1 MINLSTMS
9 SPVLIITTDIPF
21 GEHIRQILEEKRR
34 FVVRVT
40 GEQGA
45 AAMYGREFKP
55 AAAFLDTS
63 MPETILLKIGSQLRL
78 ANPEIIFVVISE
90 AGWHSALEELFPK
103 DYLSKPFYAPDL
115 LEMMENFFPPSSTQD
130 QASFTNKVDSSSD
143 LPWLSD
149 VNRAAQHL
157 TRLTLESSAQAA
169 LITRTDQL
177 WAYAGQLPQEAA
189 RELAETLS
197 RYWDHEEENDLVRFV
212 RLTSTDAE
220 HMLYATRLAEGM
232 VLALVFDAE
241 TPFSTIRTQA
251 SQLVHSLSTSPSDD
265 SLDEDGTGGDL
276 GSSPGPEDRSK
287 IPTRNPLDL
296 PVGSGYDFDPS
307 AQTPRINYDPAVPLQ
322 PAGAPQL
329 SRQPSPAAR
338 FRLLVDTDQ
347 NELTDAEED
356 MLQSQE
362 VTRKIKVRK
371 PDPAPETIE
380 EAPPISVP
388 EVARKIVL
396 EPVNPA
402 VYNLDYACL
411 LLPRFP
417 QHHMTGELLDRLGE
431 WVPHICIAFAWRL
444 EYISVRPEYLQWI
457 VNVPPATS
465 PAYLMRILRQHTSER
480 LFSEF
485 PRYKKE
491 NPSGDFWAP
500 GYLIMG
506 GSQPP
511 PAQLIKDFI
520 TQTRQRQGILPQN
533 R

>member
-1 MINLSTMS
+1 MPTPLLVVSTD
-9 SPVLIITTDIPF
+9 VPF
-21 GEHIRQILEEKRR
+21 GKLLRQSLEETGR

-40 GEQGA
+40 SDQESLGA
-45 AAMYGREFKP
+45 YAREFNP
-55 AAAFLDTS
+55 ALAFLDTS
-63 MPETILLKIGSQLRL
+63 LVEADLLKIGAVLRE
-78 ANPEIIFVVISE
+78 ANPGIIFVVISE
-90 AGWHSALEELFPK
+90 AGWHSALEELFPR
-103 DYLSKPFYAPDL
+103 DYLSKPFYPPDL
-115 LEMMENFFPPSSTQD
+115 LDMMEKFFHFSTTLEIPSLTFQ
-130 QASFTNKVDSSSD
+130 VDSNND

-169 LITRTDQL
+169 LITRTDEL
-177 WAYAGQLPQEAA
+177 WAYAGQLPQSAA
-189 RELAETLS
+189 RELADTLA

-251 SQLVHSLSTSPSDD
+251 SQLVHSLSTSPADESG
-265 SLDEDGTGGDL
+265 DEDGKNKPTDL
-276 GSSPGPEDRSK
+276 GSLSE
-287 IPTRNPLDL
+287 LLFDL
-296 PVGSGYDFDPS
+296 PSTKPQTDTQSGYDFRPSNTGKEPDPS
-307 AQTPRINYDPAVPLQ
+307 AAFPFNRK
-322 PAGAPQL
+322 
-329 SRQPSPAAR
+329 SSPAE
-338 FRLLVDTDQ
+338 RLRQLIDTDQ
-347 NELTDAEED
+347 RQTRPSVVEEA
-356 MLQSQE
+356 QPSQ
-362 VTRKIKVRK
+362 VAVRK
-371 PDPAPETIE
+371 ARTQTPDPELLPETR
-380 EAPPISVP
+380 PRMVP

-396 EPVNPA
+396 EPVSPA

-411 LLPRFP
+411 LVPRFP
-417 QHHMTGELLDRLGE
+417 HHHMTGDLLDRLGE
-431 WVPHICIAFAWRL
+431 WVPHICIAFALRL

-465 PAYLMRILRQHTSER
+465 PAYLMRILRQHTSENI
-480 LFSEF
+480 FAEF
-485 PRYKKE
+485 PRFKKD

-520 TQTRQRQGILPQN
+520 AQTRQRQGFSQQIN
-533 R
+533 N